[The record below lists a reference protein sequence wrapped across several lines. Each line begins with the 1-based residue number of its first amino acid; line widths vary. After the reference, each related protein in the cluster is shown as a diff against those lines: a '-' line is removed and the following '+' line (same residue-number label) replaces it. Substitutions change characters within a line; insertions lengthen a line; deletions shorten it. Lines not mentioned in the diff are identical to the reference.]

1 MRRPV
6 TLSGLDQLAKR
17 LSPDP
22 ATPQA
27 LAQAGEEVV
36 RRARDEL
43 QAQGADDALVQS
55 HAVSASASR
64 VEIGSAHP
72 AARTAEFGTLHQA
85 PRPWLQPAFQV
96 ALGPARARLR
106 QVLKDHFTRR
116 QRTTP

>member
-1 MRRPV
+1 MRRPA

-22 ATPQA
+22 AVPQA
-27 LAQAGEEVV
+27 LAQAGEEVL

-55 HAVSASASR
+55 LAVSVSASR

-85 PRPWLQPAFQV
+85 SAPWLQPAFQA
-96 ALGPARARLR
+96 ALGSVRARLR
-106 QVLKDHFTRR
+106 QGLKDHLTRK
-116 QRTTP
+116 QRTPP